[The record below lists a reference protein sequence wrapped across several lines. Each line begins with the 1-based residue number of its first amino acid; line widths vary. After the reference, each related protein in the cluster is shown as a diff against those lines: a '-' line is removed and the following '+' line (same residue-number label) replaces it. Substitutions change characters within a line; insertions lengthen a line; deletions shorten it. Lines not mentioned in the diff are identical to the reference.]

1 MRRRRPAQEKNLA
14 DDARLMRA
22 FRAWHREQLE
32 EALAGVH
39 ADVMNRLMAQLKDL
53 RAARELIAFIEA
65 QDWNAVDADTRLTA
79 LHEINVAI
87 MRLRERLGQ
96 EPIDDALPGEPLRAY
111 QLIRSIIDPSI
122 NQFPAA
128 CGEKRAEVI
137 GKIENT
143 ERQS

>member
-1 MRRRRPAQEKNLA
+1 MKRKSEKDKKLV
-14 DDARLMRA
+14 DDARLMRSW
-22 FRAWHREQLE
+22 RAWHREQLE
-32 EALAGVH
+32 GALTGVH
-39 ADVMNRLMAQLKDL
+39 GNVMERLIAQLKDL

>member
-53 RAARELIAFIEA
+53 RSARELVTFIEA
-65 QDWNAVDADTRLTA
+65 QNWSVIDVTTRLIA
-79 LHEINVAI
+79 LHEINTAI
-87 MRLRERLGQ
+87 MRLRERAGQ
-96 EPIDDALPGEPLRAY
+96 NPIDDALWHERPRAF
-111 QLIRSIIDPSI
+111 QVIRNII
-122 NQFPAA
+122 
-128 CGEKRAEVI
+128 
-137 GKIENT
+137 T
-143 ERQS
+143 HERR